1 LTSQL
6 ARGEQLELRISLL
19 FAALFAPSSALACL
33 EQMLNGAVSGFHAV
47 DARKPE
53 DEAIDLT
60 SCMIGGPSSAVATH
74 EQEREGYPIESVGV
88 GSEIQ
93 AENFGKERLGCNSK
107 YRELAT

>member
-1 LTSQL
+1 MERWI
-6 ARGEQLELRISLL
+6 ALL
-19 FAALFAPSSALACL
+19 FAALFAPNSALVCFA
-33 EQMLNGAVSGFHAV
+33 QMLNGAISGVHAV

-60 SCMIGGPSSAVATH
+60 NCMIGGPSSAVATH
-74 EQEREGYPIESVGV
+74 EQERDGYPIESVGV
-88 GSEIQ
+88 GSEMQ